1 MGYFEIFHRKLRNHL
16 KNKDW
21 LEASLLFMWS
31 FDHAAAPP
39 RALQQPL
46 LIGNV
51 EMQAPDVGPGLKS
64 SGGHRDGW
72 PIAGATVP
80 ASPETTTLPQN
91 LLAGHLTQSQ
101 HSSNPDAD
109 FGFMHSG
116 DTVILETAPPPAPNA
131 DQSHI
136 HAVDPP
142 RLVDPNR
149 FVQCDKVET
158 AHWACSRCTVVNER
172 KRRKCIVCFAVD
184 PTRPIK
190 RHRAL

>member
-1 MGYFEIFHRKLRNHL
+1 MIGYFENVHRKLRNHL

-21 LEASLLFMWS
+21 LEASLLFVWS

-39 RALQQPL
+39 TALQQRL
-46 LIGNV
+46 LTGNV
-51 EMQAPDVGPGLKS
+51 EMQASDVGPGLKTS
-64 SGGHRDGW
+64 GHRDGW

-80 ASPETTTLPQN
+80 ASPKTTTLSQN
-91 LLAGHLTQSQ
+91 LLAGPLTQSQ

-109 FGFMHSG
+109 FGFMDSG
-116 DTVILETAPPPAPNA
+116 DTVTLETASPPDPHA
-131 DQSHI
+131 DQSRNI

-142 RLVDPNR
+142 CLVED
-149 FVQCDKVET
+149 T
-158 AHWACSRCTVVNER
+158 AHWACPRCTLVNEH